1 MRNYKKMTG
10 RITALALSMMIVI
23 SAFSGVFSL
32 MSSAA
37 VSSGDIT
44 VYTDYSNIKKDKVV
58 TTAGNVKAYFN
69 KGDGN
74 GDKEFFQGS
83 PRLSNLNDNNFSS
96 EFETNY
102 SSVPFYDIAA
112 GHEPGEKSF
121 SAIGERYIDGS
132 KRWMSLVLPLEGATT
147 VEDILVVNHSTP
159 ELRTYYYEIFAAAT
173 EKDLFNRESLV
184 YTYTNAN
191 KDQVQDFHVK
201 DGALKGIQFVGMRV
215 YNPCCEWTEA
225 FVAQYGANQI
235 CPRILEFNVYG
246 TVTKEVLSVASSDD
260 GTIPQD
266 IGNSV
271 SDKIEAKFYKQGVET
286 ERYTTP
292 AKLIDGKT
300 DNANGADF
308 MNDKNSCT
316 FIDADGTYHNDGSY
330 YMDFT
335 YTVHPDSTVKKILV
349 VNHGDKTLRT
359 GAYELYAGDD
369 AATLY
374 NAENKI
380 GSFKNTKGEQRQVFT
395 VNDKAGLKKAYIGV
409 RVTNPIFDRSL
420 FTFDHTYSCVRFNE
434 LDIFGESSGS
444 SENPDAKYTL
454 TSDEKSTVPT
464 GTKLSTFDPTVT
476 YVNGETVKS
485 MTGLKLSN
493 ADTGNDFYTGNECP
507 MTYKENGTL
516 KWYTEA
522 DGVYNE
528 ILYDFGK
535 VNNVKDFLVFNHE
548 NRNIRLGSFKLYAAE
563 KKEDLYKDT
572 SLVANVKTDGFLRQV
587 VSLKTA
593 VKARFV
599 ALKTSDVCYNK
610 SWESANVDT
619 IYLRL
624 SAFAVYGTEGQAEQK
639 GIVKVLDSNA
649 ASCEVTTNPSVA
661 AGVNYSY
668 KAHGAETAVMGNM
681 GTNSVDAAG
690 QKRNVFEVLTDAKAT
705 GEAEACGFK
714 FAADDADGKLS
725 EVYTDGSAYF
735 DIIYTLKSKTKLSD
749 IVFVGHKDNIWK
761 SSYELYASNS
771 QETLFDDSNLLYTYN
786 NTEKNRTQ
794 HYTLTGYTAKY
805 VAVRITA
812 ATTSNNVA
820 DFSSSFNASV
830 IYPRVYNFGVYGEAI
845 DEGNNVTLTEA
856 TSMAVPSGTSVV
868 RDTTKMFFDGTD
880 YKSTQAGNS
889 SYLVDGIIDDNNKH
903 FMGAQDATQFAYK
916 NDSGKTV
923 YYTDRYMDII
933 HTLKGTCDISQVFV
947 YSHPD
952 RALVTA
958 EYQLYASSDKDTLF
972 NSENLV
978 YDFSNDQRSRAQ
990 LYTFNTPIQAKYL
1003 AMRITKPCYP
1013 EGAGNDWVNVY
1024 PRLYEFNVY
1033 GTAGVLSNEIIDTD
1047 STIPAGTNVLGGKYA
1062 SVITYDDT
1070 ANKQIVTGG
1079 PIDLLTNN
1087 NANDGG
1093 YYTGNQSIN
1102 YFNYDSNTKKITFRN
1117 DGTVHTDFT
1126 FELLGTATIDR
1137 FYIAHHA
1144 STELR
1149 TAKYY
1154 IYAAN
1159 DVTKL
1164 YSDENLVEEV
1174 QNTTGARAQLVS
1186 LGDALDNI
1194 RYVGVR
1200 VVDPC
1205 FDHDPAKLKLTDEFI
1220 TANTHS
1226 FYPRFCEVAA
1236 FGSIVDDPITNEKI
1250 KNSSSASL
1258 PLGVS
1263 LNGLKNLSKPLK
1275 AKMRGEITEGLQQIP
1290 VSGWHENHLVDGD
1303 FTTETEINGIK
1314 FAEWNPATGKPVY
1327 QNNGEKYLKIWYDL
1341 RSQANVE
1348 YLIVGNHPARE
1359 LVTGLYEVYLS
1370 NDLDS
1375 LYNEENLYVTVDN
1388 TVAYKA
1394 GGTNR
1399 VNAIHLKDDA
1409 DPNSGKA
1416 QFVGIRVCN
1425 PVCENG
1431 VGSAIVTADK
1441 NNIYTRLFQFAVYGN
1456 YVDPD
1461 FDPTANADGTV
1472 DTATMDLTQIRA
1484 KHPNGLLETAK
1495 MTARID
1501 GKKYGISTEKAR
1513 GWKKLLQSCDGSSHD
1528 DHDEFKQGFVND
1540 MIFQINKKYD
1550 LTQMNGFVFQ
1560 GISSDSTPYYASHY
1574 QVYMAEEVEDLFLPE
1589 NMAYEY
1595 NEAESQIM
1603 KGQYV
1608 VFPEG
1613 KQPTGNY
1620 IGFRIIDPVYTATEH
1635 TYLRVS
1641 MLYAWG
1647 EEAKITPSPANVAEN
1662 MPIEAYFRNGSK
1674 LTEVSNENLTPQ
1686 ELANMTDSNADT
1698 YATINTK
1705 GSTRNQ
1711 LELIYNL
1718 CNDVDVNGLK
1728 INTLINSTI
1737 GFKTMKVY
1745 AGTGLMQVNDES
1757 SLVWTY
1763 NVGSKTGTLTPSKT
1777 FQKSVKA
1784 RYVRFVFAGTK
1795 DSVRINDIEVI
1806 AMDNQKMKTRLI
1818 TNSLEASSITVTKYD
1833 STKKKTELMIMN
1845 QDTLGYAVDND
1856 RNTYVTLPGGIAG
1869 KDKYNLI
1876 LQLGGFKTIS
1886 NITLNL
1892 LNNFQEYWP
1901 TKMNVYVGDT
1911 AEAVEAA
1918 DAKPLFTFT
1927 TKDVKGYSISRQ
1939 IRPIMTRYFRV
1950 EMVDFA
1956 KNKYYKN
1963 ADGTD
1968 MIVHTLADIVLTGTK
1983 VNGMNTSVDDERL
1996 ITFSD
2001 KNTGMEV
2008 SIQRIDETDVFTD
2021 AQAIRVTSEKVTN
2034 WQMSSL
2040 RASQNKVV
2048 GKKIYKLEFIDMY
2061 GNVVKDL
2068 GGRSILVSFKKPAG
2082 SNTCGVGNASQRTKI
2097 EYRDSY
2103 ELSGRVY
2110 ATESSWSETTDNKFA
2125 LLEMTTSD
2133 DVYWSQIGKLENF
2146 KEGNLDDTKTEEELE
2161 AEEIYKRSIH
2171 TTDGLFSLRFE
2182 QSKIPVGAK
2191 FTARNDTEYISVE
2204 TCETLMAYNPD
2215 HNLVTRYN
2223 VSLVTKDGAPVDR
2236 EDGELAT
2243 ITMNMPD
2250 DMYDNFSDFL
2260 VYQEDATGNLS
2271 ECIDVAAIDRQLVFS
2286 MDNVDDMNF
2295 VVIGVGAGNGGTNG
2309 TNGNGNGGTPATGET
2324 ATGAAAVL
2332 SLMIAAAF
2340 VGLRFGKRSKAK

>member
-132 KRWMSLVLPLEGATT
+132 KRWMSLVLPLEGTTT

-159 ELRTYYYEIFAAAT
+159 ELRTYYYEIFAATT
-173 EKDLFNRESLV
+173 EEDLFNRESLV

-201 DGALKGIQFVGMRV
+201 DGALKGVQFVGMRV

-235 CPRILEFNVYG
+235 YPRILEFNVYG

-286 ERYTTP
+286 ESYTTP

-380 GSFKNTKGEQRQVFT
+380 GSFKNTKGEQRQIFT

-409 RVTNPIFDRSL
+409 RVTNPLFDRSL
-420 FTFDHTYSCVRFNE
+420 FTFDYNYSTVRFNE
-434 LDIFGESSGS
+434 LGIFGESSGS

-454 TSDEKSTVPT
+454 TSDEKFTVPT

-493 ADTGNDFYTGNECP
+493 ADTGNEFYTGSECP

-535 VNNVKDFLVFNHE
+535 VNNVKDFLVFNHK

-593 VKARFV
+593 VKARYV

-610 SWESANVDT
+610 KWESANVDT
-619 IYLRL
+619 IYPRL
-624 SAFAVYGTEGQAEQK
+624 SAFAVYGTEGQTAQK

-649 ASCEVTTNPSVA
+649 ASCEVATNPSVA

-668 KAHGAETAVMGNM
+668 KAHGAGTAVMGNM

-690 QKRNVFEVLTDAKAT
+690 NKRDIFEVLTDAKAT
-705 GEAEACGFK
+705 GEAEAWGFK

-725 EVYTDGSAYF
+725 EVYTDGSTYF

-771 QETLFDDSNLLYTYN
+771 QETLFDDSSLLYTYN

-820 DFSSSFNASV
+820 DFSSSYNASV
-830 IYPRVYNFGVYGEAI
+830 
-845 DEGNNVTLTEA
+845 
-856 TSMAVPSGTSVV
+856 
-868 RDTTKMFFDGTD
+868 
-880 YKSTQAGNS
+880 
-889 SYLVDGIIDDNNKH
+889 
-903 FMGAQDATQFAYK
+903 
-916 NDSGKTV
+916 
-923 YYTDRYMDII
+923 
-933 HTLKGTCDISQVFV
+933 
-947 YSHPD
+947 
-952 RALVTA
+952 
-958 EYQLYASSDKDTLF
+958 
-972 NSENLV
+972 
-978 YDFSNDQRSRAQ
+978 
-990 LYTFNTPIQAKYL
+990 
-1003 AMRITKPCYP
+1003 
-1013 EGAGNDWVNVY
+1013 
-1024 PRLYEFNVY
+1024 
-1033 GTAGVLSNEIIDTD
+1033 
-1047 STIPAGTNVLGGKYA
+1047 
-1062 SVITYDDT
+1062 
-1070 ANKQIVTGG
+1070 
-1079 PIDLLTNN
+1079 
-1087 NANDGG
+1087 
-1093 YYTGNQSIN
+1093 
-1102 YFNYDSNTKKITFRN
+1102 
-1117 DGTVHTDFT
+1117 
-1126 FELLGTATIDR
+1126 
-1137 FYIAHHA
+1137 
-1144 STELR
+1144 
-1149 TAKYY
+1149 
-1154 IYAAN
+1154 
-1159 DVTKL
+1159 
-1164 YSDENLVEEV
+1164 
-1174 QNTTGARAQLVS
+1174 
-1186 LGDALDNI
+1186 
-1194 RYVGVR
+1194 
-1200 VVDPC
+1200 
-1205 FDHDPAKLKLTDEFI
+1205 
-1220 TANTHS
+1220 
-1226 FYPRFCEVAA
+1226 
-1236 FGSIVDDPITNEKI
+1236 
-1250 KNSSSASL
+1250 
-1258 PLGVS
+1258 
-1263 LNGLKNLSKPLK
+1263 
-1275 AKMRGEITEGLQQIP
+1275 
-1290 VSGWHENHLVDGD
+1290 
-1303 FTTETEINGIK
+1303 
-1314 FAEWNPATGKPVY
+1314 
-1327 QNNGEKYLKIWYDL
+1327 
-1341 RSQANVE
+1341 
-1348 YLIVGNHPARE
+1348 
-1359 LVTGLYEVYLS
+1359 
-1370 NDLDS
+1370 
-1375 LYNEENLYVTVDN
+1375 
-1388 TVAYKA
+1388 
-1394 GGTNR
+1394 
-1399 VNAIHLKDDA
+1399 
-1409 DPNSGKA
+1409 
-1416 QFVGIRVCN
+1416 
-1425 PVCENG
+1425 
-1431 VGSAIVTADK
+1431 
-1441 NNIYTRLFQFAVYGN
+1441 IYTRLFQFAVYGN

-1461 FDPTANADGTV
+1461 FDPTANADRSV

-1484 KHPNGLLETAK
+1484 MHPNSLLETAK

-1501 GKKYGISTEKAR
+1501 GKKYSISTDKAR
-1513 GWKKLLQSCDGSSHD
+1513 RWKQLLQTCNGSSHD

-1856 RNTYVTLPGGIAG
+1856 RTTYITLPGGIVG

-1963 ADGTD
+1963 NDGTG

-2001 KNTGMEV
+2001 KKTGMEV

-2021 AQAIRVTSEKVTN
+2021 AQAIRVTPEKVTN

-2048 GKKIYKLEFIDMY
+2048 GKKTYKLEFLDIY
-2061 GNVVKDL
+2061 GNVVTDL

-2082 SNTCGVGNASQRTKI
+2082 SNTCGIGNASQRTKI
-2097 EYRDSY
+2097 KYRDSY